1 MGLRDWFKSTPTTE
15 AGDDHADIDAEKE
28 AAEQEA
34 FAALQASKTTEALS
48 LFDEEEPEP
57 VKEKTVDAPYDAG
70 DGDLADL
77 LSEVEE
83 SFTHTDEVDIADVAE
98 LDDPYANAVIEGDLP
113 EAVVFDDEEK
123 TGSV

>member
-1 MGLRDWFKSTPTTE
+1 MGLRDWFKSTPATE
-15 AGDDHADIDAEKE
+15 AGDDNADTDAEKE

-57 VKEKTVDAPYDAG
+57 VEEKTVDAPYDAG

-77 LSEVEE
+77 LSDCLLYT
-83 SFTHTDEVDIADVAE
+83 SPSPRD
-98 LDDPYANAVIEGDLP
+98 Y
-113 EAVVFDDEEK
+113 
-123 TGSV
+123 